1 MLAPRVADVTIH
13 AVTRRFQHVSA
24 VIPARVLQDTVAAL
38 RRIEI
43 DVTPALDQIGFTQG
57 QLDALDV
64 DIPRSRLRTFWDAVV
79 ETTGQSGLGLRVA
92 EQVRPENYEVFGNLI
107 AASATLGE
115 AALRATRLIR
125 LATSSVRLSF
135 LHDGDQVRLSIES
148 VHELMHREGMLII
161 YVHSSAMLAPC
172 NGIGSARAMLMLDC
186 DI

>member
-1 MLAPRVADVTIH
+1 M
-13 AVTRRFQHVSA
+13 TRRFQHVSA